1 MKRKIL
7 SFLLALIM
15 ILTLLPVQVFAVDTD
30 TVTANP
36 FQDVKQGDW
45 YYDMVQYVRVNGFF
59 EGTATTTFSPDET
72 LTRGMFVT
80 VLGRIVTVDTTQYQ
94 GPSAFSDVS
103 ETDYFAPYV
112 AWADKHGITF
122 GTGDGKFSPHDPI
135 NREQMAAFF
144 VRYFEAFGVEYETGD
159 NVTTTPADID
169 SVSSYAQDAVLK
181 LWRQGLL
188 IGDGVNYNP
197 NSSATRAEAATICYR
212 VDRVVETWYK
222 EPGVASERV
231 KIDPATGKPYEEQ
244 KGKPAWPDYDYDDF
258 GGSYSVSFYDGTR
271 LIETFNVKKGE
282 PLRKVPSVVKSS
294 KAGAILEGYYTNPG
308 CTIPFYAENPVTSN
322 MRVYAKYESMDSNE
336 LLTIDSFALMD
347 QTPDVS
353 FRFKPLDGIDGD
365 AASAVTLAVKDG
377 SDPVQIAVKPNGD
390 GTYTVYAPA
399 GFNAGCSYELTLAEG
414 WTFLPS
420 GSGAVQNDSIRTA
433 AFSIYMEEV
442 ENLRMNAGIKYI
454 QDDDS
459 IDYQVNGETLEVL
472 ANDTN
477 LSGGGSFE
485 YGNADGL
492 GLSEDDIL
500 CIYVGQKPDTE
511 GRSATDPAVYV
522 KVSGV
527 SGNTVSF
534 KPLDEGDQAR
544 LYEIPDNFPIWV
556 DNLPAGKDGTVNIDQ
571 LDINLYTQMV
581 GKDKGTLENARAA
594 LGVGDFVSLYDTTN
608 GIRSAK
614 DVYFGLVTHVDED
627 GTIYFEECTA
637 EDIRH
642 SVDLYKHMD
651 LTGEDLITDEEKAQ
665 IEQTI
670 QSQVERSGFG
680 EEAAYMMLAMASHT
694 DGFKNTAG
702 LQNVLI
708 QDEDGNVLSSDSI
721 RYLAARNVGTKFQLG
736 DKVTLKVELITSGSQ
751 LHYRNEGVQLAIGV
765 EAEFEVD
772 TADDGKVHI
781 NLSATFVQEVA
792 FHPTVKGQLVYKE
805 ILFIPV
811 PTGVQVTANIDVK
824 SFTAMSIRA
833 EIFTEGPEDKSIWQK
848 FKDFAKDPSA
858 LGDIPG
864 LPDEIKNGIKTVGD
878 ALKEIDEL
886 KDELK
891 KAIDDLPGY
900 ENYISDIWEQVEAVT
915 NGKVN
920 RQEWEE
926 IGEQLEKT
934 DITAELMNMI
944 NLTSET
950 GLSTEYIE
958 NLSAL
963 MDRYSEMLE
972 KETDW
977 VQLVDQ
983 EMFNPSSP
991 QYLGIM
997 IGIQGK
1003 FVVRADLNLAI
1014 GSNLQ
1019 YEVGKRYSFWFR
1031 VGLFK
1036 PTSGSS
1042 SMDLLDESFAFQ
1054 FYVMGKIGLKAGVR
1068 LKLYV
1073 ALGSVDAISAGIT
1086 TELGPYLKL
1095 WGFFIYD
1102 YSKLRRANTPSWST
1116 REQMAGALYLEF
1128 GLYLM
1133 VGVEAKALFL
1143 DYDKNFVDKEYPL
1156 LDAGDRRYYY
1166 DTAYKPVDETDE
1178 IVIYND
1184 GSAALQPGCVVSMV
1198 LPEYAQALRYLDL
1211 PTGAQGTGAPNA
1223 NNYYVKVSNPNFRAD
1238 VVDGKLVV
1246 SVISIPRNVRLMK
1259 CDLTLTYKHGKLAFS
1274 TVDMS
1279 TTVHLVWTSLT
1290 AEEYQ
1295 KFYTAS
1301 VVIPDG
1307 SGGTE
1312 TIWTQRVRK
1321 GEPFDLPTGDEIRSL
1336 LSWNDAKYIAGAGY
1350 GDQQTE
1356 GLTIM
1361 QDQQYIYD
1369 LAYQRYTLTVE
1380 GVEGGGSQT
1389 FTAIYGEPLDF
1400 SSLQST
1406 GANGPSRY
1414 TRFVGLVMEW
1424 NHQNLDLSQPV
1435 SGSLAEALRAGATAT
1450 AQYVDDSVTA
1460 TFTFTGLDH
1469 EDISVTLRRGG
1480 EPDTSAVLAAAL
1492 EKDMVIMGFY
1502 PAVGPME
1509 GSMIYDVV
1517 CGAPLG
1523 DAVDITF
1530 DANGGSEVEVES
1542 RKSGSVLASLADTE
1556 RYGYIFG
1563 GWFIDDGT
1571 FQNQVNV
1578 NTIVTGPMTLYA
1590 KWTPVEVTVTF
1601 NVSGGSSLAQR
1612 TKAVFYEQL
1621 YGELPKPTKI
1631 GYRFLGWWTK
1641 PDGNGELVTEKT
1653 PVSTLET
1660 HTLYAYWKPM
1670 IDLRPSGGGSLFE
1683 VRTRTE
1689 TYNRNRTYTIND
1701 LTSYYNQIPGLVDEE
1716 GNPIPTD
1723 GFIFTLK
1730 PTDLGAQSTGKARDA
1745 GVYILQI
1752 SREAD
1757 DWYNAYEETH
1767 NILVINKADWKTA
1780 IWDTRTFTALIY
1792 GRDHTL
1798 TNTVTVL
1805 PPTGDADLPEWIING
1820 MYWRIWRQ
1828 KKGAFSEKKETHSFG
1843 DNFEDNGSGAH
1854 VEIWLVFPSGAVS
1867 NNYNLPS
1874 EILMYSGGI
1883 RDLYD
1888 KTTNPII
1895 SGLPEAGTPAIPL
1908 PENMAEPESTPDMTP
1923 EPTLEPGSEPE
1934 PALEPA
1940 PEHGAGPESA
1950 PESGTD
1956 DGGGGEPFGEEM

>member
-15 ILTLLPVQVFAVDTD
+15 ILTLLPVQVFAVDTA
-30 TVTANP
+30 TANP
-36 FQDVKQGDW
+36 FRDVKQGDW

-59 EGTATTTFSPDET
+59 EGTTTTTFSPDET

-80 VLGRIVTVDTTQYQ
+80 VLGRIVSVDTTQYQ

-103 ETDYFAPYV
+103 GNDYFAPYV

-122 GTGDGKFSPHDPI
+122 GTGDGKFSPYDPI

-144 VRYFEAFGVEYETGD
+144 VRYFETFGVEYETGSSI
-159 NVTTTPADID
+159 TTTPADID
-169 SVSSYAQDAVLK
+169 SVSSYAQDAVMK

-197 NSSATRAEAATICYR
+197 NSNATRAEAATICYR
-212 VDRVVETWYK
+212 MDRVIETWYK

-244 KGKPAWPDYDYDDF
+244 KGNPTGPNYGDF
-258 GGSYSVSFYDGTR
+258 GGSYSVSFYDGAR
-271 LIETFNVKKGE
+271 LIETFNVKKGD

-294 KAGAILEGYYTNPG
+294 KAGAILEGYYTDPG
-308 CTIPFYAENPVTSN
+308 CTVPFYAENPVTSN
-322 MRVYAKYESMDSNE
+322 MRVYAKYESMDSDE

-353 FRFKPLDGIDGD
+353 FRFKPLDGIAGD

-459 IDYQVNGETLEVL
+459 IDYQVNGGTLEVL

-485 YGNADGL
+485 YDNAG
-492 GLSEDDIL
+492 GLSLNEDDIL

-534 KPLDEGDQAR
+534 MPLDEGDQAR

-556 DNLPAGKDGTVNIDQ
+556 KNLPAGKDGTVNIDQ

-581 GKDKGTLENARAA
+581 GNDKGTLESARAA
-594 LGVGDFVSLYDTTN
+594 LGVGDFVSLYDASN
-608 GIRSAK
+608 GIRSAN
-614 DVYFGLVTHVDED
+614 DVYFGLVTSVDEN

-637 EDIRH
+637 EDIRE
-642 SVDLYKHMD
+642 SGDLYKHMD

-670 QSQVERSGFG
+670 QDQVERSGFG
-680 EEAAYMMLAMASHT
+680 EEAAYTMLAMASHT

-702 LQNVLI
+702 LQSVLI
-708 QDEDGNVLSSDSI
+708 QDGDGNVLSPDSI

-736 DKVTLKVELITSGSQ
+736 DKTMVKVELITSGDQ
-751 LHYRNEGVQLAIGV
+751 LHYRNKGVQLAIGV

-824 SFTAMSIRA
+824 SFTAMSIKA
-833 EIFTEGPEDKSIWQK
+833 EIFTEGPEDKNIWQQ
-848 FKDFAKDPSA
+848 FKEFAKDPSA

-864 LPDEIKNGIKTVGD
+864 LPDEISNGMKTVGD
-878 ALKEIDEL
+878 ALKKVDEL
-886 KDELK
+886 KDEVAK
-891 KAIDDLPGY
+891 QIDSLPGY
-900 ENYISDIWEQVEAVT
+900 ENYISDIWEQIENVT
-915 NGKVN
+915 NGKIN
-920 RQEWEE
+920 KEEWEE
-926 IGEQLEKT
+926 IGEKLEKT
-934 DITAELMNMI
+934 DITEELMNLA
-944 NLTSET
+944 NLTDKT
-950 GLSTEYIE
+950 GLSTEYLE
-958 NLSAL
+958 GLEAL
-963 MDRYSEMLE
+963 MDRYGELLE

-977 VQLVDQ
+977 VQLVDKQ
-983 EMFNPSSP
+983 LFDSHSP
-991 QYLGIM
+991 QEYGVM

-1019 YEVGKRYSFWFR
+1019 YEVGKRYNFWFR

-1068 LKLYV
+1068 LKIY
-1073 ALGSVDAISAGIT
+1073 AAIGSVDAISVGIT

-1095 WGFFIYD
+1095 WGFFFYD
-1102 YSKLRRANTPSWST
+1102 YSKLRRANTPTWST
-1116 REQMAGALYLEF
+1116 KEQMAGALYLEF

-1133 VGVEAKALFL
+1133 VGMEAKALFL
-1143 DYDKNFVDKEYPL
+1143 EYDKDFVDKEYPL
-1156 LDAGDRRYYY
+1156 LDAGSRRYYY
-1166 DTAYKPVDETDE
+1166 DTAYEPVDETDE
-1178 IVIYND
+1178 IVVYND
-1184 GSAALQPGCVVSMV
+1184 GSTDLQPGCVLSMV
-1198 LPEYAQALRYLDL
+1198 LPEYACSMRYLDL
-1211 PTGAQGTGAPNA
+1211 TTGARSIGAPDGGDYIA
-1223 NNYYVKVSNPNFRAD
+1223 KVSNPNFRVD

-1246 SVISIPRNVRLMK
+1246 SVISIPQNVRVMK
-1259 CDLTLTYKHGKLAFS
+1259 CDLTLTYRHGKLAFS
-1274 TVDMS
+1274 KFDIS

-1290 AEEYQ
+1290 PEEYQ
-1295 KFYTAS
+1295 NFYTAS
-1301 VVIPDG
+1301 VAIPDG
-1307 SGGTE
+1307 NDGTR

-1321 GEPFDLPTGDEIRSL
+1321 GEPFDLPAGDEIRSL

-1350 GDQQTE
+1350 GGQQTE
-1356 GLTIM
+1356 GLTVM
-1361 QDQQYIYD
+1361 QDTQYAYD
-1369 LAYQRYTLTVE
+1369 LGYQRYTLTVN
-1380 GVEGGGSQT
+1380 GIEGGGSRT
-1389 FTAIYGEPLDF
+1389 FTAGYGEPFDF
-1400 SSLQST
+1400 RSLEST
-1406 GANGPSRY
+1406 GANGPDRY
-1414 TRFVGLVMEW
+1414 TRFVGLTMEW
-1424 NHQNLDLSQPV
+1424 NGQNLDLSQPV
-1435 SGSLAEALRAGATAT
+1435 SGSLAEALCAGATAT
-1450 AQYVDDSVTA
+1450 AQYVDDSATA

-1469 EDISVTLRRGG
+1469 EDMIVTLRRGG
-1480 EPDTSAVLAAAL
+1480 EPNTSAVLAAAL

-1509 GSMIYDVV
+1509 GDTVYDVV

-1530 DANGGSEVEVES
+1530 DANGGSEIEVES
-1542 RKSGSVLASLADTE
+1542 RKSGSVLASLPDME

-1571 FQNQVNV
+1571 FRNQVNV

-1601 NVSGGSSLAQR
+1601 NVSDGSSLAQK
-1612 TKAVFYEQL
+1612 TKSVFYDQP
-1621 YGELPKPTKI
+1621 YGELPKPTRT
-1631 GYRFLGWWTK
+1631 GWRFLGWWTE
-1641 PDGNGELVTEKT
+1641 PNGNGELVTEKT
-1653 PVSTLET
+1653 TVSTIEA
-1660 HTLYAYWKPM
+1660 HTLYAYWEPM
-1670 IDLRPSGGGSLFE
+1670 IDLRPSGGGNLFE
-1683 VRTRTE
+1683 VRIRTE
-1689 TYNRNRTYTIND
+1689 TYDRNTTYTAKD
-1701 LTSYYNQIPGLVDEE
+1701 LASWYSQIPGLVDVE

-1730 PTDLGAQSTGKARDA
+1730 PKDLGAQFTGNAHNA
-1745 GVYILQI
+1745 GTYVLEI
-1752 SREAD
+1752 SRAAD

-1767 NILVINKADWKTA
+1767 DILIIDKANWVNAVWGTYVHAVIVGNGHTLKPDCVTVSGLTGDTDLPQA
-1780 IWDTRTFTALIY
+1780 IVNGLTWRIKREKVSIY
-1792 GRDHTL
+1792 GGEEKSGLSFGTIFESPTL
-1798 TNTVTVL
+1798 A
-1805 PPTGDADLPEWIING
+1805 GDA
-1820 MYWRIWRQ
+1820 Q
-1828 KKGAFSEKKETHSFG
+1828 CK
-1843 DNFEDNGSGAH
+1843 
-1854 VEIWLVFPSGAVS
+1854 IWLVFPAGVTS
-1867 NNYNLPS
+1867 NNYILPS
-1874 EILMYSGGI
+1874 EILLYSGKI
-1883 RDLYD
+1883 EDLYD
-1888 KTTNPII
+1888 RTTTISNDPSGRGNPV
-1895 SGLPEAGTPAIPL
+1895 TPV
-1908 PENMAEPESTPDMTP
+1908 PENTAAPESTPDTTP
-1923 EPTLEPGSEPE
+1923 EPTLKPGPEPE